1 MHTDTIPRTKADNA
15 EYLRSDE
22 LRTLTL
28 PSGESLRELAA
39 ILKESMKTDDRK
51 QVQAASA
58 ALLAELANA
67 FEVSPPPLKVLNA
80 RPVRVTENYATET
93 FGDYDFDSTL
103 IRLWMRTAVQKKMTS
118 YGTYLSTLC
127 HEFCHHLDV
136 VALNLPHTY
145 HTRGFYERSGLL
157 YHHVQNTPV
166 RTIIWNP
173 HRNGTFSVDW
183 ARTMRQQSPKET

>member
-1 MHTDTIPRTKADNA
+1 MHTDNIPRIKLDNA
-15 EYLRSDE
+15 EYMRSDS
-22 LRTLTL
+22 LKTLSL
-28 PSGESLRELAA
+28 PSGEKLRDLAG
-39 ILKESMKTDDRK
+39 ILKGAMKTDDRK
-51 QVQAASA
+51 QVHTASA
-58 ALLAELANA
+58 ALLVELANA
-67 FEVSPPPLKVLNA
+67 FEVTPPPLKVLNA

-103 IRLWMRTAVQKKMTS
+103 IRLWMRTAVQKKTTS

-145 HTRGFYERSGLL
+145 HTRGFYERSAIL

-166 RTIIWNP
+166 RTIVWNP
-173 HRNGTFSVDW
+173 HRDGTFSVDW
-183 ARTMRQQSPKET
+183 VRTMRR

>member
-1 MHTDTIPRTKADNA
+1 MHTDNIPKIQLDNA
-15 EYLRSDE
+15 EYMRSDA

-28 PSGESLRELAA
+28 PAGEKLRELAA
-39 ILKESMKTDDRK
+39 LLKDSMKSDDRK
-51 QVQAASA
+51 QVHFASA
-58 ALLAELANA
+58 ALLNELASA

-103 IRLWMRTAVQKKMTS
+103 IRLWMRTAVQKKTTS

-136 VALNLPHTY
+136 VALQLPHTY
-145 HTRGFYERSGLL
+145 HTRGFYERSAIL

-166 RTIIWNP
+166 RTIVWNS
-173 HRNGTFSVDW
+173 HRDGTFSVDW
-183 ARTMRQQSPKET
+183 ARTMRR